1 MTKTS
6 ALFVISLLSC
16 AAAYPGLTTPNALR
30 ERTEP
35 APRQPLFNVDR
46 PTTIPTTFNADD
58 QYVDTSD
65 GGEHPFIA
73 PGRGDSKC
81 WNTRASR

>member
-6 ALFVISLLSC
+6 ALFVASLLSC
-16 AAAYPGLTTPNALR
+16 ATAYPGLNALQK
-30 ERTEP
+30 RTEP
-35 APRQPLFNVDR
+35 APREPLFKTDR
-46 PTTIPTTFNADD
+46 PTTVPAVYNADD

-73 PGRGDSKC
+73 PGPGDS
-81 WNTRASR
+81 